1 MLNLLLTLQSSTPKG
16 IISLKKTYSISSFYF
31 SMGPIKII
39 NNILT
44 NMTTSVN
51 TTIPNDASATTTPEH
66 QHVTTTDIVEANPE
80 DWHFIRYAI
89 ALGIAFACISLWIF
103 REYIMEVCYVQ

>member
-1 MLNLLLTLQSSTPKG
+1 
-16 IISLKKTYSISSFYF
+16 
-31 SMGPIKII
+31 MGPIKII

-51 TTIPNDASATTTPEH
+51 TTITNDATTSPEH
-66 QHVTTTDIVEANPE
+66 QHVTTTDMVEANPE
-80 DWHFIRYAI
+80 DWHFIVYAI

-103 REYIMEVCYVQ
+103 RENITKVCYIQ